1 VSSLGRAES
10 CALST
15 LEAVLRVVHR
25 LADEPWQPS
34 AEAEPIPLTKDAGCC
49 GATRTRCSARRR
61 NARSASCHMPKEA
74 ADDCAL
80 VRDLV
85 AGGMDCMR
93 INCAH
98 DDRDVWGRSSTG
110 LWQDRLFDSAKPI

>member
-1 VSSLGRAES
+1 MSSLGRAES

-34 AEAEPIPLTKDAGCC
+34 AEADPIPFDEGRALL
-49 GATRTRCSARRR
+49 RR
-61 NARSASCHMPKEA
+61 NTDALLGPAPKCAVRIMVTMPK
-74 ADDCAL
+74 DDYAL